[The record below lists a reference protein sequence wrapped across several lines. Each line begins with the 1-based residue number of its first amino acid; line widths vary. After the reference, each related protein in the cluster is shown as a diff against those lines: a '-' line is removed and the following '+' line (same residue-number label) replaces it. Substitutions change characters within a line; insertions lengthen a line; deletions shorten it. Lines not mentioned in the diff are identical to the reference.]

1 MSVRVSTTFALS
13 PEISGRQLFEPIEA
27 CSNP

>member
-1 MSVRVSTTFALS
+1 MSVGVLTMFALS
-13 PEISGRQLFEPIEA
+13 PEMSGRQLFEPIEA